1 MNVERKRLLLKGA
14 GEFGF
19 EKLIIATGARV
30 RTLDIPGSQPANV
43 HYLRSLDD
51 SRMIRSDAGNVKR
64 AVVIGSG
71 FIGMEVTAV
80 LAQKGIETTMVL
92 RDDRIWKHFF
102 TPQMS
107 QFFESYY
114 SERGVRFVKTP
125 QLKEL
130 RGDGAVQSAV
140 LGDAQIH
147 PLRNGGGRNRRAS
160 RDRGACGSGIEVG

>member
-1 MNVERKRLLLKGA
+1 MDSERKRLSLKSG

-30 RTLDIPGSQPANV
+30 RTLDIPGSQLANV

-51 SRMIRSDAGNVKR
+51 SKSIRNTAGNVKR

-92 RDDRIWKHFF
+92 RDDRIWKKFF

-107 QFFESYY
+107 QFFEKYY
-114 SERGVRFVKTP
+114 AERGVNFAKNAT
-125 QLKEL
+125 LKEL
-130 RGDGAVQSAV
+130 RGDRAVNPPSLRMARRSRAKWWWQASAF
-140 LGDAQIH
+140 G
-147 PLRNGGGRNRRAS
+147 P
-160 RDRGACGSGIEVG
+160 